1 MTFSQLFPGAADFVA
16 NIGKTPPFSYIGD
29 LYAPF
34 GAIHLIGL
42 ALLGGCVIVMN
53 LRLLGAGL
61 TDETPSTIE
70 RNLRLWHIVGAAI
83 VIGTGLVIGGLNAER
98 LYTSAAFFVKMVS
111 MIAAL
116 IFTFGVVNA
125 IAKADGQIGK
135 NTMYLGAFAIALFL
149 LAMGVFA
156 TGDGLNPGT
165 FYIIAA
171 AYAVLFIFGTRTR
184 WIALGAFVL
193 LFGSVLISYW
203 IDGFA
208 SENMALQTWSIA
220 ASWIAGLLF
229 VGLTGFEIYKQDAT
243 PGGRVARLIAML
255 SILSWVATAAGGR
268 WIGFS

>member
-16 NIGKTPPFSYIGD
+16 NIVKTPPFSYIGD

-61 TDETPSTIE
+61 TDEQPSVIE
-70 RNLRLWHIVGAAI
+70 RNLRVWHIVGAAI

-111 MIAAL
+111 MVAAL

-125 IAKADGQIGK
+125 IAKSEGQISKRELWMG
-135 NTMYLGAFAIALFL
+135 GIAMLLFL
-149 LAMGVFA
+149 FAMGVFA

-165 FYIIAA
+165 FYVIAA
-171 AYAVLFIFGTRTR
+171 AYAVLIIFGQRTR
-184 WIALGAFVL
+184 WIALGAFAL
-193 LFGSVLISYW
+193 LFGSVVISYW
-203 IDGFA
+203 VVGFA
-208 SENMALQTWSIA
+208 SERLDLQNWSII
-220 ASWIAGLLF
+220 ASWIGGLLF
-229 VGLTGFEIYKQDAT
+229 VALTGYEIYKQDAT
-243 PGGRVARLIAML
+243 PGGRIARMIAVM

>member
-1 MTFSQLFPGAADFVA
+1 MTFDKLFPGIADGVA
-16 NIGKTPPFSYIGD
+16 NIVKTWPFSAIGD

-61 TDETPSTIE
+61 TDEPPSVIE

-83 VIGTGLVIGGLNAER
+83 VLGTGIVIGGLNAER
-98 LYTSAAFFVKMVS
+98 LYTSAAFFVKMVAMVS
-111 MIAAL
+111 AL
-116 IFTFGVVNA
+116 IFTFGVVNS
-125 IAKADGQIGK
+125 IAKKEGAVDR
-135 NTMYLGAFAIALFL
+135 NTMIWGGVAIALFL
-149 LAMGVFA
+149 VAMGVFA

-165 FYIIAA
+165 FYVIAA
-171 AYAVLFIFGTRTR
+171 AYAILAIFGKRTR
-184 WIALGAFVL
+184 WIALGAFAL

-203 IDGFA
+203 IVGFA
-208 SENMALQTWSIA
+208 SESMDLQNWSIT

-229 VGLTGFEIYKQDAT
+229 IGLTGFEIWREEAT
-243 PGGRVARLIAML
+243 PGGRIARMIAVM

>member
-1 MTFSQLFPGAADFVA
+1 MTFDQIFPGIADGVA
-16 NIGKTPPFSYIGD
+16 NIVKTWPFSEIGD

-42 ALLGGCVIVMN
+42 ALLGGCVIIMN

-61 TDETPSTIE
+61 TDEPPSVVE
-70 RNLRLWHIVGAAI
+70 KNLRLWHIVGAAI

-98 LYTSAAFFVKMVS
+98 LYTSAAFFVKMIA
-111 MIAAL
+111 MLAAL

-125 IAKADGQIGK
+125 IAKAEGQIDKRAKIWG
-135 NTMYLGAFAIALFL
+135 GIAMVIFLF
-149 LAMGVFA
+149 AMGVFA

-165 FYIIAA
+165 FYVIAS
-171 AYAVLFIFGTRTR
+171 AYAILMLFGTRTR
-184 WIALGAFVL
+184 WIALGVFTL

-203 IDGFA
+203 IVGFA
-208 SENMALQTWSIA
+208 SESIELQTWSIV
-220 ASWIAGLLF
+220 ASWIAGIVF
-229 VGLTGFEIYKQDAT
+229 VALTGFEIWKQDAT
-243 PGGRVARLIAML
+243 PGGRIAKMIAVM

>member
-16 NIGKTPPFSYIGD
+16 NIVKTPPFSYIGD

-61 TDETPSTIE
+61 TEEAPSTIE
-70 RNLRLWHIVGAAI
+70 RNLRLW
-83 VIGTGLVIGGLNAER
+83 LVIGGLNAER

-111 MIAAL
+111 MTAAL

-135 NTMYLGAFAIALFL
+135 NTMYLGAFAIVLFMF
-149 LAMGVFA
+149 AMGVFA

-203 IDGFA
+203 IVGFA
-208 SENMALQTWSIA
+208 SESMDLQTWSIA

-243 PGGRVARLIAML
+243 PGGRIARLIAVL